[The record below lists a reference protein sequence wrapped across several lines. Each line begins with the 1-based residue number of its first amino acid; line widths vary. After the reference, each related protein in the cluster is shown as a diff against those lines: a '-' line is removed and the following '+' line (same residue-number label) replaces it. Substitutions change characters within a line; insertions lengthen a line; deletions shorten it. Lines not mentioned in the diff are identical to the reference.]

1 MSHDHSHHGHAPV
14 SSLSRA
20 FFAAFVINLAFAAIE
35 AAYGWQV
42 HSLALLSDAG
52 HNLSDTLNIALS
64 GLAAWAASRRPGGR
78 YTYGYRRA
86 TILATLANAFFLVA
100 ASVWLVWE

>member
-1 MSHDHSHHGHAPV
+1 MSHDHSHHSHAPV
-14 SSLSRA
+14 TSLSRA
-20 FFAAFVINLAFAAIE
+20 FLAAFVLNLAFAAIE
-35 AAYGWQV
+35 AAYGWHV

-64 GLAAWAASRRPGGR
+64 GLAAWAASHRPGGR

-86 TILATLANAFFLVA
+86 TILATLVNTLLLVV